1 MWRLFLFIFLAL
13 MDLAILFVGSFI
25 IDDKYPIAA
34 FLLRLLAIAIAVI
47 GGYFASK
54 PD

>member
-1 MWRLFLFIFLAL
+1 MGSLFLYIFLLL
-13 MDLAILFVGSFI
+13 MNLAAFVGSFI

-34 FLLRLLAIAIAVI
+34 FFLKLLVIVISVI